1 VLGGKRILSKKSAK
15 TMLEAVY
22 KNLK

>member
-1 VLGGKRILSKKSAK
+1 VLGGKRILNKKSAK